1 MHHIFM
7 RRCFDVAQLGA
18 GQVAPNPIVGAVLVH
33 EGRIIGEGWHQ
44 RWGEAHAEVNCL
56 RAILPEN
63 QHLIPYST
71 LYCSLEPCF
80 HVGKTPPCVNLILEH
95 KIPRVV
101 IANIDPN
108 PKVAGQSVAKMRAA
122 GVEVH
127 TGILEEEG
135 AWLNRSFFHWI
146 RHKRPYVVLK
156 WAQSADGF
164 IGRSG
169 ERVAVSGPLV
179 QRLVHRWRSTSD
191 AILVGTTTALTD
203 NPRLDARLHG
213 GPPPLRIVFDVEKK
227 ISAEYNILDDSIET
241 WVFGPARSGH
251 FTRTH
256 FFPSAE
262 KVRIPDL
269 LQQLYQTNRATL
281 LVEGGAMLLTQFL
294 ENNLWDEIRLIEHPG
309 SMGGDV
315 KAPVL
320 PVGMTL
326 KDSYRIGSDSVK
338 IYNFFTVPDP
348 AIFIST
354 DGSPL

>member
-1 MHHIFM
+1 M
-7 RRCFDVAQLGA
+7 RRCFDLALLGA
-18 GQVAPNPIVGAVLVH
+18 EQVAPNPMVGAVLVH
-33 EGRIIGEGWHQ
+33 EGRIIGEGWH
-44 RWGEAHAEVNCL
+44 RCWGEAHAEVNCL
-56 RAILPEN
+56 RAVLPEN

-95 KIPRVV
+95 KIPQVV

-122 GVEVH
+122 GVEVQ
-127 TGILEEEG
+127 TGVLEEEG

-169 ERVAVSGPLV
+169 ERVAISGPMV

-191 AILVGTTTALTD
+191 AILVGTTTAITD

-213 GPPPLRIVFDVEKK
+213 GKNPLRIVFDIEKK

-241 WVFGPARSGH
+241 WVIGPASSGH

-256 FFPSAE
+256 FSPSEE
-262 KVRIPDL
+262 KVSLPGL
-269 LQQLYQTNRATL
+269 LQQLHQTNRATL

-294 ENNLWDEIRLIEHPG
+294 ENNLWDEIRLIENEG
-309 SMGGDV
+309 SMGGNV

-320 PVGMTL
+320 PPGMVLKETYRVGPDT
-326 KDSYRIGSDSVK
+326 VK
-338 IYNFFTVPDP
+338 IYHNFFTVPDP
-348 AIFIST
+348 ATLLST
-354 DGSPL
+354 VGSPL

>member
-1 MHHIFM
+1 MHSVFM
-7 RRCFDVAQLGA
+7 RRCFDLALLGD
-18 GQVAPNPIVGAVLVH
+18 GQVAPNPMVGAVLVH

-44 RWGEAHAEVNCL
+44 RWGEAHAEVHCL
-56 RAILPEN
+56 RSVLPEN
-63 QHLIPYST
+63 QHLTPYST

-80 HVGKTPPCVNLILEH
+80 HFGKTPPCVNLILEH

-101 IANIDPN
+101 ISNTDPN
-108 PKVAGQSVAKMRAA
+108 PKVAGQSVIKMRAA
-122 GVEVH
+122 GVDVQ

-146 RHKRPYVVLK
+146 RHNRPYVVLK

-164 IGRSG
+164 IGRTG

-191 AILVGTTTALTD
+191 AILVGTTTAVTD
-203 NPRLDARLHG
+203 NPKLDARLYG
-213 GPPPLRIVFDVEKK
+213 GKNPLRIVFDTEKK
-227 ISAEYNILDDSIET
+227 ISAEYNVLDDSIET

-251 FTRTH
+251 FNRTH
-256 FFPSAE
+256 FIPSE
-262 KVRIPDL
+262 DKISLSDL

-281 LVEGGAMLLTQFL
+281 LVEGGAMLLKQFL
-294 ENNLWDEIRLIEHPG
+294 DKNLWDEIRLIEHPG
-309 SMGGDV
+309 SMGGGV

-320 PVGMTL
+320 SPGMVLKETFPVGPDT
-326 KDSYRIGSDSVK
+326 VK

-348 AIFIST
+348 AILLST
-354 DGSPL
+354 VGSPL